1 MSVLCFR
8 YQGIVQANLWSV

>member
-8 YQGIVQANLWSV
+8 YQGIVQANLWLV